1 VRAKHPSGRV
11 SLQLEKLEEPGSRL
25 GPCAAVID
33 TSRGPQIDYA
43 ASLPIIAVGRI
54 GMGARKQYNQP
65 RVSDVRQKV
74 AYVNGN
80 GVAWLLSDAG
90 VPRLVL
96 L

>member
-1 VRAKHPSGRV
+1 
-11 SLQLEKLEEPGSRL
+11 
-25 GPCAAVID
+25 
-33 TSRGPQIDYA
+33 
-43 ASLPIIAVGRI
+43 
-54 GMGARKQYNQP
+54 MGARKQYNQP